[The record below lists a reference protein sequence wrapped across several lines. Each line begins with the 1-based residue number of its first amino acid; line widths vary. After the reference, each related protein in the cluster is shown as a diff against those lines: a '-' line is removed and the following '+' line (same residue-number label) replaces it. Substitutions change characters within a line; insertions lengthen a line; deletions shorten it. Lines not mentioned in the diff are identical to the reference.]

1 MARSASLM
9 IREMQTKS
17 AMRYHLTPVRMAI
30 LKKSTNNKCWREKGM
45 LLNCWWECQLITAT
59 MEDGMEIS
67 LKTRNKTLHMTQR
80 MNLEPIIQS
89 EVSQREKINTVF

>member
-1 MARSASLM
+1 MVKKHMKRCPASLI

-45 LLNCWWECQLITAT
+45 LLNCWWECKLVIAT
-59 MEDGMEIS
+59 VEDGMEIS
-67 LKTRNKTLHMTQR
+67 LKIRNEKG
-80 MNLEPIIQS
+80 
-89 EVSQREKINTVF
+89 EVTTDNAEL

>member
-1 MARSASLM
+1 MVKKHMKRCPASLI

-45 LLNCWWECQLITAT
+45 LLNCWWECKLVIAT
-59 MEDGMEIS
+59 VEDGMEIS
-67 LKTRNKTLHMTQR
+67 LKTRNKTHHMTQ
-80 MNLEPIIQS
+80 QS
-89 EVSQREKINTVF
+89 HS